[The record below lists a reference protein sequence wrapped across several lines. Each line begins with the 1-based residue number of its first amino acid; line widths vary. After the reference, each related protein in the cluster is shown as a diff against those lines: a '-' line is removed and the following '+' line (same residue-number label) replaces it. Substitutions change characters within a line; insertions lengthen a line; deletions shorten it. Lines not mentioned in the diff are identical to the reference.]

1 MTNSSLMITVSKIIA
16 VALHGLPAGRA
27 WRRGLT
33 AEMVPEASGCGR
45 WQRFSGGGRSQV
57 AAPVENQ
64 PSGFLRARLPEIPIY
79 RPGSSLLGPD
89 VV

>member
-1 MTNSSLMITVSKIIA
+1 MATLKWC
-16 VALHGLPAGRA
+16 RK
-27 WRRGLT
+27 RRG
-33 AEMVPEASGCGR
+33 AAAGSDFQE
-45 WQRFSGGGRSQV
+45 GGRSQV